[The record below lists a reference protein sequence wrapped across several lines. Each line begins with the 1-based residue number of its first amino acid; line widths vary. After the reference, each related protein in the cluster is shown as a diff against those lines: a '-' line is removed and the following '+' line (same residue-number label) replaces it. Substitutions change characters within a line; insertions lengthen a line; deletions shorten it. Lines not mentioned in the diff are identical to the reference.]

1 MSASYL
7 LRSVRLAAVFGA
19 FFLLVSAC
27 WGGITSGLLIE
38 PGKQF
43 VLGGGQLGGFRVQ
56 AHNVGKVSVEIKER
70 PRGGGIFGKVTLA
83 PGERGTLRF
92 MAGSTALLLNP
103 SAEQAKVDL
112 KITGD
117 TNLGMVYEPS
127 GKL

>member
-1 MSASYL
+1 MRTSSLY
-7 LRSVRLAAVFGA
+7 RSAAVAATFVA
-19 FFLLVSAC
+19 VLLLATAC
-27 WGGITSGLLIE
+27 WAGITSGLLIE

-43 VLGGGQLGGFRVQ
+43 ALGGGQLGGFKVE

-70 PRGGGIFGKVTLA
+70 PRGGGIFGKTTLA
-83 PGERGTLRF
+83 PGARGTLRF

-103 SAEQAKVDL
+103 SAEQAKVNL

-117 TNLGMVYEPS
+117 TNLSMGYEPN